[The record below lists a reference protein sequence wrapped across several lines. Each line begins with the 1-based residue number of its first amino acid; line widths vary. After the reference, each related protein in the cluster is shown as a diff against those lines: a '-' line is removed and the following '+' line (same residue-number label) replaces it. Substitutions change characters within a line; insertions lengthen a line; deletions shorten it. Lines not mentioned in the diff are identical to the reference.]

1 MEDEK
6 LLVDREVLLQK
17 FSSKGG
23 WTYAEL
29 PEVTPSGNN
38 PFGWLT
44 VSGNIDEYTLDHHK
58 LMPMGNG
65 NLFLPV
71 KAAIRKKIG
80 KEAGDHVKIILYRD
94 NSPMDIPD
102 EIMDCFR
109 TESSEAWEHFN
120 KFSETEKKA
129 YLDWIY
135 EAQKEETKIKRIRKM
150 LDKVRKNKRFYDD

>member
-1 MEDEK
+1 MKDK
-6 LLVDREVLLQK
+6 TQLVDREVLLQK
-17 FSSKGG
+17 FSGRGG

-29 PEVTPSGNN
+29 PKITPPANI

-44 VSGNIDEYTLDHHK
+44 VSGSIDEYTLDHHK

-94 NSPMDIPD
+94 YSPVDIPD

-109 TESSEAWEHFN
+109 TESPEVWEHFN

-135 EAQKEETKIKRIRKM
+135 EAQKEETKIQRIRKM
-150 LDKVRKNKRFYDD
+150 LDKVLKGKRFYEE